1 MKTIICLFGCL
12 FGSILFADSASPN
25 IVLILADDQGWN
37 ALYSPTDPD
46 VVGSKSDFYQ
56 TPNTDRLLGEGM
68 CFTDAYAPA
77 PVCSPTRH
85 SIQFGISPAKTRV
98 THNDPQ
104 HKQFCDPNLA
114 IPNLIKKAD
123 SRYVTAHFGKWHV
136 SVSPEDCGYDESDG
150 DTGNREGSNSKS
162 KEDPKRTFEV
172 TDRAVDFLDR
182 TARTEQPFFLQ
193 VSYYADHLTFKSNPK
208 TLEKYKN
215 QPKGERHSDPVFAG
229 MNEDLDTGVGQI
241 LEAID
246 RLGISDDTYVIY
258 TADNGYDESPRK
270 LHGNPRRKAWPLSY
284 SKGFVFEGGIRVP
297 FIVRGPGIKAGSI
310 SRAPVVGY
318 DLMPTILNWIDPA
331 FELPEIIEGGSLL
344 TVLANGGRGS
354 IERSNDFLLFHY
366 PTGVWPAQSSLRQ
379 GDFKIVKTW
388 AFDRVELFDLR
399 YDRSESKDLSQ
410 SIPERADA
418 MHTRMMDYLD
428 SVNTIYPPEQE
439 LAFDRQGLLM
449 KKAGTGWRSG
459 N

>member
-1 MKTIICLFGCL
+1 MKVLF
-12 FGSILFADSASPN
+12 ILVSCFINIVLTGQTASPN

-37 ALYSPTDPD
+37 ALSSQIDPE
-46 VVGSKSDFYQ
+46 VAGSKSDYHQ
-56 TPNTDRLLGEGM
+56 TPNTDRLIREGM
-68 CFTDAYAPA
+68 CFTDGYAPA

-98 THNDPQ
+98 THNNPQ
-104 HKQFCDPNLA
+104 HKQFCDPDLA
-114 IPNLIKKAD
+114 LANLIKKAD
-123 SRYVTAHFGKWHV
+123 PHYATAHFGKWHV
-136 SVSPEDCGYDESDG
+136 SVTPEESGYDESDG

-162 KEDPKRTFEV
+162 KVDPKRTFEV
-172 TDRAVDFLDR
+172 TDRAMDFLKRKATTD
-182 TARTEQPFFLQ
+182 QPFFLQ
-193 VSYYADHLTFKSNPK
+193 VSYYADHLDFKSNPK
-208 TLEKYKN
+208 TLDKYKN
-215 QPKGERHSDPVFAG
+215 LPPGERHSDPVFAG

-246 RLGISDDTYVIY
+246 RLGISENTYVIY

-270 LHGNPRRKAWPLSY
+270 LHGNPQRKAWPLSY

-297 FIVRGPGIKAGSI
+297 FIVRGPGIKAGSV

-318 DLMPTILNWIDPA
+318 DLMPTVLHWIDPE
-331 FELPEIIEGGSLL
+331 FELPEVIEGGSLQ
-344 TVLANGGRGS
+344 TVLENEGRGS

-399 YDRSESKDLSQ
+399 FDRSESTDLSQ
-410 SIPERADA
+410 SMPERADA
-418 MHTRMMDYLD
+418 MHKLMMGYLD
-428 SVNTIYPPEQE
+428 SVNAIYPPMEE
-439 LAFDRQGLLM
+439 LAFDHQGLLM
-449 KKAGTGWRSG
+449 KKAG